1 MNNSNFLEDLVSSS
15 ISKIEELA
23 QSKTIIGEPITITS
37 GKTIIPISKVSI
49 GYVVGGGEY
58 NSVNK
63 KLPYPTCGG
72 SGGGVSITPIGFIV
86 ETEQDIKFIDVENKT
101 AYQTILNLFNT
112 VLSKVKKNPENNYE
126 PKGMDNEKF

>member
-63 KLPYPTCGG
+63 KTQKGYL
-72 SGGGVSITPIGFIV
+72 
-86 ETEQDIKFIDVENKT
+86 
-101 AYQTILNLFNT
+101 LW
-112 VLSKVKKNPENNYE
+112 KKL
-126 PKGMDNEKF
+126 K